1 MNKNIVKN
9 YIYNLSYQ
17 ILILILPVL
26 TTPYISRVLG
36 VENIGI
42 YSYTL
47 SISEYFII
55 FGLLGTNLYG
65 QREIAYNQKNKNK
78 YSKVFW
84 EIFILRIITMFF
96 SMVIYMCTF
105 VKHGQYSVFFKIL
118 FIVLI
123 ANCFDISWFFQGLEQ
138 FKKTVFRN
146 ICIKLISVI
155 LIFVLVKTP
164 SDLYLYFWIYVIS
177 CLVGNISLYV
187 CLPRILVKTNVR
199 QLNII
204 KHLKPTLIMFV
215 PQIAMQVY
223 TLLDRTMLGSIIIDK
238 SEVGYYDQSQKII
251 KMLLAVVTSLGPVM
265 LSRISNTV
273 ANGKKENIIQYL
285 YKSFNVIFLFAFPII
300 FGVIAVSPD
309 FVPLF
314 FGDGYD
320 KVILLL
326 DIASPIILFIG
337 LSSVTGMQYL
347 LPFKKQ
353 KEYTYSIICGA
364 IINFFINC
372 LVIKK
377 YMSIGA
383 SIGTVV
389 AEFVV
394 VAIQFYFIKKDFNL
408 FKILKL
414 SLKYFISSV
423 IMFLV
428 CLVIRRFINENI
440 ISLVTQCIVGGVI
453 YICSLII
460 MKDNLIYESLNKM
473 RNEVYS

>member
-440 ISLVTQCIVGGVI
+440 ISLVTQCLVGGVI